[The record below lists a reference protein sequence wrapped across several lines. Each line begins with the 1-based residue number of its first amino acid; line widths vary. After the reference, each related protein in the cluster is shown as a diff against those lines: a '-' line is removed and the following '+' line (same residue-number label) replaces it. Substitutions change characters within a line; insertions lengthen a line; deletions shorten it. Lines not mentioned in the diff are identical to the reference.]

1 MDAAEEGIVV
11 MKLGKEI
18 IVIGDKVLIS
28 ADTDK
33 SKTESGLYL
42 PQGMSEKEK
51 VHSGHIVKTG
61 PGYILPQAENVE
73 PWRKSEAS
81 TKYIPLQV
89 RVGDYAIFLR
99 KEAVEIEYKD
109 KKYLIVPQSG
119 ILAVVRD
126 SLKTEQDND

>member
-1 MDAAEEGIVV
+1 

-28 ADTDK
+28 ADADKNKTD
-33 SKTESGLYL
+33 SGLYL
-42 PQGMSEKEK
+42 PQGLTEKEK
-51 VHSGHIVKTG
+51 VQSGYVIKTG
-61 PGYILPQAENVE
+61 PGYILPEAENSE
-73 PWRKSEAS
+73 PWRKSDKV

-99 KEAVEIEYKD
+99 KEAVEIEYKE
-109 KKYLIVPQSG
+109 KKYLIAPQSA

-126 SLKTEQDND
+126 GLKTDDIDDEIDV